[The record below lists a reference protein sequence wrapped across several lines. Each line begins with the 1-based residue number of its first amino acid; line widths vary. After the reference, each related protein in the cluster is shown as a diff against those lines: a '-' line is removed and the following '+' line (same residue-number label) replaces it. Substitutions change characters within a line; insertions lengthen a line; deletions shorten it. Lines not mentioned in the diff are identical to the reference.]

1 MSSNIQSIFLISQEF
16 HHHLQ
21 GSNLF
26 IMNKK
31 VKRPSI
37 LAYQNMVALSIEENI
52 QNTLP
57 ISIEENLKSR
67 GWLMTKEH
75 LK

>member
-1 MSSNIQSIFLISQEF
+1 
-16 HHHLQ
+16 
-21 GSNLF
+21 
-26 IMNKK
+26 MNKK